1 MLIEA
6 DGSLVAWG
14 GQCTWQP
21 PCFQQVVSSADG
33 AWAAVREVGDVVTWG
48 EVNQCDIRVPWAPKF
63 CLILCDRIVDQLPMR
78 GFPIT

>member
-48 EVNQCDIRVPWAPKF
+48 EVNQCDIRVPWPKG
-63 CLILCDRIVDQLPMR
+63 LISLFVMC
-78 GFPIT
+78 GKSGKNT